1 MRHQTIVVPDIGG
14 AEGAEVVELLVAVGD
29 AIELEQSLIVL
40 ESDKASMEIPA
51 SHAGVVVELKMAVG
65 DQLSEG
71 DAILILDTSVA
82 DSDGAETSHQ
92 EASSTDQS
100 AVSPD
105 AELASSQP
113 ADEGSVGVATADPEA
128 SASQAA
134 SEQIVEVPDIGT
146 DGDVE
151 VVELCVSVGD
161 IIDEGDSVVVLE
173 SDKASMEVP
182 SPAAGEVL
190 ELLIAEGASVTQGAA
205 LVKLRVKGG
214 SLPAKAATPDAAL
227 AVDSTD
233 TATKTSPPRTAANP
247 APEASAPA
255 VSAQPSS
262 SASVEASDLYAGPA
276 VRKLAREFGVDLR
289 AVKGSGPKG
298 RIVKEDLHAYVSQR
312 LADPLTRAVSEGS
325 GIPEVAEIDFSKF
338 GPVRHEERSRVDKV
352 TATNMSKSWL
362 NVPHVTQFDDADITD
377 LEVFRGSLKAEAEQ
391 RGSKIS
397 PVPFIIKA
405 VAIALNA
412 NHKLKSSLAEQGDVL
427 VYKDYCHIGMAV
439 DTPNGLVV
447 PVIRDADKKS
457 IWALSDEI
465 RELASKAKD
474 KKLKPDEMQG
484 AVFTV
489 SSLGNIGGRGFTPIV
504 NTPEVGI
511 LGVSKASTQP
521 VWDGSA
527 FQPRTMLPVSLS
539 YDHRVV
545 NGGDAGRFLT
555 YLVALLSDIRQLAM
569 NARQATTAPQ
579 ERLRRSYAQR
589 EG

>member
-1 MRHQTIVVPDIGG
+1 MTHQTIVVPDIGG

-100 AVSPD
+100 ATSTD
-105 AELASSQP
+105 AELASSQS
-113 ADEGSVGVATADPEA
+113 ADEGNVVVATADPEA
-128 SASQAA
+128 SASQAV

-151 VVELCVSVGD
+151 IVELCVSVGD
-161 IIDEGDSVVVLE
+161 MIGEGDSVVVLE

-182 SPAAGEVL
+182 SPAEGEVV

-205 LVKLRVKGG
+205 LIKLSVKGG
-214 SLPAKAATPDAAL
+214 SLPAEAATSDAAPV
-227 AVDSTD
+227 VDSTD
-233 TATKTSPPRTAANP
+233 TGTKTSPPRAVANP
-247 APEASAPA
+247 APEVSAPA

-262 SASVEASDLYAGPA
+262 SASADASDLYVGPA
-276 VRKLAREFGVDLR
+276 VRKLAREFGVDLK

-312 LADPLTRAVSEGS
+312 LADPSTRAVSVGS

-338 GPVRHEERSRVDKV
+338 GPVRHEERSRIDKV

-377 LEVFRGSLKAEAEQ
+377 LEVFRSSLKAEAEQ

-412 NHKLKSSLAEQGDVL
+412 NPKLKSSLAEQGDVL

-465 RELASKAKD
+465 RELAAKAKD

-521 VWDGSA
+521 VWDGSS

-555 YLVALLSDIRQLAM
+555 YLVALLADIRQLAM
-569 NARQATTAPQ
+569 N
-579 ERLRRSYAQR
+579 
-589 EG
+589 

>member
-1 MRHQTIVVPDIGG
+1 MTHQTIVVPDIGG

-82 DSDGAETSHQ
+82 NSDGAETSHQ
-92 EASSTDQS
+92 EAPSTDQS
-100 AVSPD
+100 ATSTD

-113 ADEGSVGVATADPEA
+113 ADEGNVGVATADPEA
-128 SASQAA
+128 SASQAV

-151 VVELCVSVGD
+151 VVELCVSIGQMIV
-161 IIDEGDSVVVLE
+161 EGDSVVVLE

-205 LVKLRVKGG
+205 LVKLSVKGG
-214 SLPAKAATPDAAL
+214 SLPAEAVTSDAAP
-227 AVDSTD
+227 AIDSTD
-233 TATKTSPPRTAANP
+233 TTTRTSPPRTAANP
-247 APEASAPA
+247 APEVSAPA
-255 VSAQPSS
+255 VSAQPSL
-262 SASVEASDLYAGPA
+262 SASAEVSDLYVGPA
-276 VRKLAREFGVDLR
+276 ARKLAREFGVDLK

-312 LADPLTRAVSEGS
+312 LADPSTRAVSVGS

-338 GPVRHEERSRVDKV
+338 GPVRHEERSRIDKV

-377 LEVFRGSLKAEAEQ
+377 LEVFRSSLKAEAEQ

-412 NHKLKSSLAEQGDVL
+412 NPKLKGSLAEQGDVL

-465 RELASKAKD
+465 RELAAKAKD

-521 VWDGSA
+521 VWDGSS

-555 YLVALLSDIRQLAM
+555 YLVALLGDIRQLAM
-569 NARQATTAPQ
+569 N
-579 ERLRRSYAQR
+579 
-589 EG
+589 

>member
-1 MRHQTIVVPDIGG
+1 MTHQTIVVPDIGG

-71 DAILILDTSVA
+71 DAILTLDTSA
-82 DSDGAETSHQ
+82 TDSGDAQASNEEIASEKTTS
-92 EASSTDQS
+92 AFTD
-100 AVSPD
+100 V
-105 AELASSQP
+105 ENASSQS
-113 ADEGSVGVATADPEA
+113 ADAPVEESAPITAPEA
-128 SASQAA
+128 SANQTV

-161 IIDEGDSVVVLE
+161 LIHEGDSLVVLE

-190 ELLIAEGASVTQGAA
+190 ELLIAEGASVAQGVA
-205 LVKLRVKGG
+205 LLKLSVKGT
-214 SLPAKAATPDAAL
+214 SSPAPAITPVANPDVDSAGTAVKPPLSL
-227 AVDSTD
+227 AVTE
-233 TATKTSPPRTAANP
+233 P
-247 APEASAPA
+247 APVVSTSVTSAAPTSLAS
-255 VSAQPSS
+255 SDG
-262 SASVEASDLYAGPA
+262 SDLYVGPA
-276 VRKLAREFGVDLR
+276 VRKLAREFGVDLK

-298 RIVKEDLHAYVSQR
+298 RIVKEDLHTYVSLR
-312 LADPLTRAVSEGS
+312 LADPSTRAVSTGS
-325 GIPEVAEIDFSKF
+325 RIPEVAEIDFSKF
-338 GPVRHEERSRVDKV
+338 GPVRHEERSRIDKV
-352 TATNMSKSWL
+352 TASNMSKSWL

-377 LEVFRGSLKAEAEQ
+377 LEAFRGSLKAEAER
-391 RGSKIS
+391 RGSKLS

-405 VAIALNA
+405 LAVALNA
-412 NHKLKSSLAEQGDVL
+412 NPKLKSSLAEQGDVL

-457 IWALSDEI
+457 VWALSDEI
-465 RELASKAKD
+465 RELAARAKD

-527 FQPRTMLPVSLS
+527 FQPRIMLPVSLS

-545 NGGDAGRFLT
+545 NGGDAGRFLS
-555 YLVALLSDIRQLAM
+555 YLMTLLSDIRQLAM
-569 NARQATTAPQ
+569 
-579 ERLRRSYAQR
+579 S
-589 EG
+589 

>member
-1 MRHQTIVVPDIGG
+1 MTHQTIVVPDIGG

-51 SHAGVVVELKMAVG
+51 SHAGVVVEVKTAVG
-65 DQLSEG
+65 DQRSKG
-71 DAILILDTSVA
+71 DAVLTLDTPA
-82 DSDGAETSHQ
+82 AANDGAEVSHQ
-92 EASSTDQS
+92 EAPGNNENSTS
-100 AVSPD
+100 RD
-105 AELASSQP
+105 ADVASSQRV
-113 ADEGSVGVATADPEA
+113 DERTEKGVDAAA
-128 SASQAA
+128 SEEGGSQAV

-161 IIDEGDSVVVLE
+161 VIDEGDSVVVLE

-205 LVKLRVKGG
+205 LIKLSVKGV
-214 SLPAKAATPDAAL
+214 SSTAPAVTGAATP
-227 AVDSTD
+227 AVDTTD
-233 TATKTSPPRTAANP
+233 TLAKPSSVAAANP
-247 APEASAPA
+247 SPRATALPAS
-255 VSAQPSS
+255 
-262 SASVEASDLYAGPA
+262 SVANDASDLYVGPA
-276 VRKLAREFGVDLR
+276 VRKLAREFGVDLT

-298 RIVKEDLHAYVSQR
+298 RIVKEDLQAYVSQR
-312 LADPLTRAVSEGS
+312 LANPATHAVSVGS
-325 GIPEVAEIDFSKF
+325 GIPDVADIDFSKF
-338 GPVRHEERSRVDKV
+338 GPVHHEQRSRIDKV
-352 TATNMSKSWL
+352 TASNMSKSWL

-377 LEVFRGSLKAEAEQ
+377 LEAFRGSLKAEAER
-391 RGSKIS
+391 RGSKLS

-405 VAIALNA
+405 VAVALNA
-412 NHKLKSSLAEQGDVL
+412 NPKMKSSLADQGDVL

-457 IWALSDEI
+457 VWALSDEI
-465 RELASKAKD
+465 RELAAKAKD

-484 AVFTV
+484 AVFTI
-489 SSLGNIGGRGFTPIV
+489 SSLGNLGGRGFTPIV

-521 VWDGSA
+521 MWNGSE
-527 FQPRTMLPVSLS
+527 FQPRIMLPVSLS
-539 YDHRVV
+539 YDHRVI

-569 NARQATTAPQ
+569 N
-579 ERLRRSYAQR
+579 
-589 EG
+589 

>member
-1 MRHQTIVVPDIGG
+1 MTHQTIVVPDIGG

-71 DAILILDTSVA
+71 DAILILDTSVV

-100 AVSPD
+100 ATSTD
-105 AELASSQP
+105 AELASSQS
-113 ADEGSVGVATADPEA
+113 ADEGNVVVATADPEA
-128 SASQAA
+128 SASQAV

-151 VVELCVSVGD
+151 VVELCISVGD
-161 IIDEGDSVVVLE
+161 MIGEGDSVVVLE

-182 SPAAGEVL
+182 SPAEGEVL

-205 LVKLRVKGG
+205 LIKLSVKGG
-214 SLPAKAATPDAAL
+214 LLPAEAATSDAAPV
-227 AVDSTD
+227 VDSTD
-233 TATKTSPPRTAANP
+233 TGTKTSPPRAAANP
-247 APEASAPA
+247 APEVSAPA

-262 SASVEASDLYAGPA
+262 SASADASDLYVGPA
-276 VRKLAREFGVDLR
+276 VRKLAREFGVDLK

-312 LADPLTRAVSEGS
+312 LADPSTRAVSVGS

-338 GPVRHEERSRVDKV
+338 GPVRHEERSRIDKV

-377 LEVFRGSLKAEAEQ
+377 LEVFRSSLKAEAEQ

-412 NHKLKSSLAEQGDVL
+412 NPKLKSSLAEQGDVL

-465 RELASKAKD
+465 RELAAKAKD

-521 VWDGSA
+521 VWDGSS

-555 YLVALLSDIRQLAM
+555 YLVALLGDIRQLAM
-569 NARQATTAPQ
+569 N
-579 ERLRRSYAQR
+579 
-589 EG
+589 

>member
-1 MRHQTIVVPDIGG
+1 M
-14 AEGAEVVELLVAVGD
+14 
-29 AIELEQSLIVL
+29 
-40 ESDKASMEIPA
+40 
-51 SHAGVVVELKMAVG
+51 
-65 DQLSEG
+65 
-71 DAILILDTSVA
+71 
-82 DSDGAETSHQ
+82 
-92 EASSTDQS
+92 
-100 AVSPD
+100 
-105 AELASSQP
+105 
-113 ADEGSVGVATADPEA
+113 
-128 SASQAA
+128 
-134 SEQIVEVPDIGT
+134 
-146 DGDVE
+146 
-151 VVELCVSVGD
+151 
-161 IIDEGDSVVVLE
+161 LE

-182 SPAAGEVL
+182 SPAAGEVV

-205 LVKLRVKGG
+205 LIKLNVKGG
-214 SLPAKAATPDAAL
+214 SLPAEAATSDAAPV
-227 AVDSTD
+227 VDSRD
-233 TATKTSPPRTAANP
+233 TATKTSPPRAAANP
-247 APEASAPA
+247 APEVSAPA

-262 SASVEASDLYAGPA
+262 SASADASDLYVGPA
-276 VRKLAREFGVDLR
+276 VRKLAREFGVDLK

-312 LADPLTRAVSEGS
+312 LADPSTRAVSVGS

-338 GPVRHEERSRVDKV
+338 GPIRHEERSRIDKV

-377 LEVFRGSLKAEAEQ
+377 LEVFRSSLKAEAEQ

-412 NHKLKSSLAEQGDVL
+412 NPKLKSSLAEQGDVL

-465 RELASKAKD
+465 RELAAKAKD

-521 VWDGSA
+521 VWDGSS

-555 YLVALLSDIRQLAM
+555 YLVALLGDIRQLAM
-569 NARQATTAPQ
+569 N
-579 ERLRRSYAQR
+579 
-589 EG
+589 

>member
-1 MRHQTIVVPDIGG
+1 MTHQTIVVPDIGG
-14 AEGAEVVELLVAVGD
+14 AEGAEVVELLVTVGD

-71 DAILILDTSVA
+71 DAILILDTSVV

-100 AVSPD
+100 ATSTD
-105 AELASSQP
+105 AELASSQS
-113 ADEGSVGVATADPEA
+113 ADEGNVVVATADPEA
-128 SASQAA
+128 SASQAV

-161 IIDEGDSVVVLE
+161 MIGEGDSVVVLE

-182 SPAAGEVL
+182 SPAEGEVV

-205 LVKLRVKGG
+205 LIKLSVKGG
-214 SLPAKAATPDAAL
+214 SLPAEAATSDAAPV
-227 AVDSTD
+227 VDSRD
-233 TATKTSPPRTAANP
+233 TATKTSRPRAAANP
-247 APEASAPA
+247 APEVSAPA

-262 SASVEASDLYAGPA
+262 SASADASDLYVGPA
-276 VRKLAREFGVDLR
+276 VRKLAREFGVDLK

-312 LADPLTRAVSEGS
+312 LADPSTRAVSVGS

-338 GPVRHEERSRVDKV
+338 GPVRHEERSRIDKV

-377 LEVFRGSLKAEAEQ
+377 LEVFRSSLKAEAEQ

-412 NHKLKSSLAEQGDVL
+412 NPKLKSSLAEQGDVL

-465 RELASKAKD
+465 RELAAKAKD

-521 VWDGSA
+521 VWDGSS

-555 YLVALLSDIRQLAM
+555 YLVALLADIRQLAM
-569 NARQATTAPQ
+569 N
-579 ERLRRSYAQR
+579 
-589 EG
+589 

>member
-1 MRHQTIVVPDIGG
+1 MTHQTIVVPDIGG
-14 AEGAEVVELLVAVGD
+14 AEGAEVVELLVTVGD

-92 EASSTDQS
+92 EAPSTDQS
-100 AVSPD
+100 ATSTD

-113 ADEGSVGVATADPEA
+113 ADEANVGVAIADPEA
-128 SASQAA
+128 SASQAV

-161 IIDEGDSVVVLE
+161 MIGEGDSVVVLE

-182 SPAAGEVL
+182 SPAAGEVV

-205 LVKLRVKGG
+205 LIKLNVKGG
-214 SLPAKAATPDAAL
+214 SLPAEAATSDAAPV
-227 AVDSTD
+227 VDSRD
-233 TATKTSPPRTAANP
+233 TATKTSPPRAAANP
-247 APEASAPA
+247 APEVSAPA

-262 SASVEASDLYAGPA
+262 SASADASDLYVGPA
-276 VRKLAREFGVDLR
+276 VRKLAREFGVDLK

-312 LADPLTRAVSEGS
+312 LADPSTRAVSVGS

-338 GPVRHEERSRVDKV
+338 GPVRHEERSRIDKV

-377 LEVFRGSLKAEAEQ
+377 LEVFRSSLKAEAEQ
-391 RGSKIS
+391 RDSKIS

-412 NHKLKSSLAEQGDVL
+412 NPKLKSSLAEQGDVL

-465 RELASKAKD
+465 RELAAKAKD

-521 VWDGSA
+521 VWDGSS

-555 YLVALLSDIRQLAM
+555 YLVALLADIRQLAM
-569 NARQATTAPQ
+569 N
-579 ERLRRSYAQR
+579 
-589 EG
+589 

>member
-1 MRHQTIVVPDIGG
+1 MTHQTIVVPDIGG

-71 DAILILDTSVA
+71 DAILTLDTSA
-82 DSDGAETSHQ
+82 TDSGDAQASNEEIASEKTTS
-92 EASSTDQS
+92 AFTDVENARSQS
-100 AVSPD
+100 VD
-105 AELASSQP
+105 APLEESAP
-113 ADEGSVGVATADPEA
+113 ITAPEA
-128 SASQAA
+128 SANQTV

-161 IIDEGDSVVVLE
+161 LIHEGDSLVVLE

-190 ELLIAEGASVTQGAA
+190 ELLIAEGASVAQGVA
-205 LVKLRVKGG
+205 LLKLSVKGT
-214 SLPAKAATPDAAL
+214 SSPAPAITPVASPDVDSAGTAVKPPLSL
-227 AVDSTD
+227 AVTE
-233 TATKTSPPRTAANP
+233 P
-247 APEASAPA
+247 APVVSTSVTSAAPTSLAS
-255 VSAQPSS
+255 SDG
-262 SASVEASDLYAGPA
+262 SDLYVGPA
-276 VRKLAREFGVDLR
+276 VRKLAREFGVDLK

-298 RIVKEDLHAYVSQR
+298 RIVKEDLHTYVSLR
-312 LADPLTRAVSEGS
+312 LADPSTRAVSTGS
-325 GIPEVAEIDFSKF
+325 RIPEVAEIDFSKF
-338 GPVRHEERSRVDKV
+338 GPVRHEERSRIDKV
-352 TATNMSKSWL
+352 TASNMSKSWL

-377 LEVFRGSLKAEAEQ
+377 LEAFRGSLKAEAER
-391 RGSKIS
+391 RGSKLS

-405 VAIALNA
+405 LAVALNA
-412 NHKLKSSLAEQGDVL
+412 NPKLKSSLAEQGDVL

-457 IWALSDEI
+457 VWALSDEI
-465 RELASKAKD
+465 RELAARAKD

-527 FQPRTMLPVSLS
+527 FQPRIMLPVSLS

-545 NGGDAGRFLT
+545 NGGDAGRFLS
-555 YLVALLSDIRQLAM
+555 YLVTLLSDIRQLAM
-569 NARQATTAPQ
+569 
-579 ERLRRSYAQR
+579 S
-589 EG
+589 

>member
-1 MRHQTIVVPDIGG
+1 MTHQTIVVPDIGG

-71 DAILILDTSVA
+71 DAILTLDTSA
-82 DSDGAETSHQ
+82 TDSGDAQASNEAIASEKTTS
-92 EASSTDQS
+92 ASTD
-100 AVSPD
+100 V
-105 AELASSQP
+105 ENASSQRVE
-113 ADEGSVGVATADPEA
+113 AGVEESSPITAPEA
-128 SASQAA
+128 STNQTV

-161 IIDEGDSVVVLE
+161 LIHEGDSLVVLE

-190 ELLIAEGASVTQGAA
+190 ELLIAEGASVAQGVA
-205 LVKLRVKGG
+205 LLKLSVKGT
-214 SLPAKAATPDAAL
+214 SSPAPAITPVATPDVDSAGTAVKPPLSL
-227 AVDSTD
+227 AVTE
-233 TATKTSPPRTAANP
+233 P
-247 APEASAPA
+247 APVVSTPVTSAAPTSLAS
-255 VSAQPSS
+255 SDG
-262 SASVEASDLYAGPA
+262 SDLYVGPA
-276 VRKLAREFGVDLR
+276 VRKLAREFGVDLK

-298 RIVKEDLHAYVSQR
+298 RIVKEDLHTYVSLR
-312 LADPLTRAVSEGS
+312 LADPSTRAVSTGS
-325 GIPEVAEIDFSKF
+325 RIPEVAEIDFSKF
-338 GPVRHEERSRVDKV
+338 GPIRHEERSRIDKV
-352 TATNMSKSWL
+352 TASNMSKSWL

-377 LEVFRGSLKAEAEQ
+377 LEAFRGSLKAEAER
-391 RGSKIS
+391 RGSKLS

-405 VAIALNA
+405 LAVALNA
-412 NHKLKSSLAEQGDVL
+412 NPKLKSSLAEQGDVL

-457 IWALSDEI
+457 VWALSDEI
-465 RELASKAKD
+465 RELAARAKD

-527 FQPRTMLPVSLS
+527 FQPRIMLPVSLS

-545 NGGDAGRFLT
+545 NGGDAGRFLS
-555 YLVALLSDIRQLAM
+555 YLVTLLSDIRQLAM
-569 NARQATTAPQ
+569 
-579 ERLRRSYAQR
+579 S
-589 EG
+589 

>member
-1 MRHQTIVVPDIGG
+1 MTHQTIVVPDIGG

-71 DAILILDTSVA
+71 DAILVVDTSAA
-82 DSDGAETSHQ
+82 DSDNAEASHQ

-100 AVSPD
+100 VVSAD
-105 AELASSQP
+105 ADLANAQRV
-113 ADEGSVGVATADPEA
+113 DEGSEGVADSADPEA
-128 SASQAA
+128 SAGRAV

-161 IIDEGDSVVVLE
+161 KIEDGDSVVVLE

-182 SPAAGEVL
+182 SPASGEVL
-190 ELLIAEGASVTQGAA
+190 ELLIAKGASVTQGAA
-205 LVKLRVKGG
+205 LIKLSVTGG
-214 SLPAKAATPDAAL
+214 SFPAAIAI
-227 AVDSTD
+227 DSND
-233 TATKTSPPRTAANP
+233 TAVQMSPPVVAANP
-247 APEASAPA
+247 APQVSAPE

-262 SASVEASDLYAGPA
+262 SASDDAADLYVGPA
-276 VRKLAREFGVDLR
+276 VRKLAREFGVDLK

-298 RIVKEDLHAYVSQR
+298 RIVKEDLQAYVSQR
-312 LADPLTRAVSEGS
+312 LADPGTRAVSIGS

-377 LEVFRGSLKAEAEQ
+377 LEAFRSSLKAEAEQ
-391 RGSKIS
+391 RGSKLS

-412 NHKLKSSLAEQGDVL
+412 NPKLKSSLAEQGDVL

-457 IWALSDEI
+457 VWALSDEI
-465 RELASKAKD
+465 RELAAKAKD

-511 LGVSKASTQP
+511 LGVSKTSTQP

-569 NARQATTAPQ
+569 N
-579 ERLRRSYAQR
+579 
-589 EG
+589 

>member
-1 MRHQTIVVPDIGG
+1 MTHQTIVVPDIGG

-82 DSDGAETSHQ
+82 NSDGAETSHQ
-92 EASSTDQS
+92 EAPSTDQS
-100 AVSPD
+100 ATSTD

-113 ADEGSVGVATADPEA
+113 ADEGNVGVATADPEA
-128 SASQAA
+128 SASQAV

-161 IIDEGDSVVVLE
+161 MIGEGDSVVVLE

-182 SPAAGEVL
+182 SPAAGEVV

-205 LVKLRVKGG
+205 LIKLNVKGG
-214 SLPAKAATPDAAL
+214 SLPAEAATSDAAPV
-227 AVDSTD
+227 VDSTD
-233 TATKTSPPRTAANP
+233 TATKKSPPRAAANP
-247 APEASAPA
+247 APEVSAPA

-262 SASVEASDLYAGPA
+262 SASTDASDLYVGPA
-276 VRKLAREFGVDLR
+276 VRKLAREFGVDLK

-312 LADPLTRAVSEGS
+312 LADPSTRPVSVGS

-338 GPVRHEERSRVDKV
+338 GPVRHEERSRIDKV

-377 LEVFRGSLKAEAEQ
+377 LEVFRSSLKAEAEQ

-412 NHKLKSSLAEQGDVL
+412 NPKLKGSLAEQGDVL
-427 VYKDYCHIGMAV
+427 VYKDYCNIGMAV

-465 RELASKAKD
+465 RELAAKAKD

-521 VWDGSA
+521 VWDGSS

-555 YLVALLSDIRQLAM
+555 YLVALLGDIRQLAM
-569 NARQATTAPQ
+569 N
-579 ERLRRSYAQR
+579 
-589 EG
+589 

>member
-1 MRHQTIVVPDIGG
+1 MTHQTIVVPDIGG

-71 DAILILDTSVA
+71 DAILTLDTSA
-82 DSDGAETSHQ
+82 TDSGDAQASNEAIASEKTTS
-92 EASSTDQS
+92 ASTD
-100 AVSPD
+100 V
-105 AELASSQP
+105 ENASSQ
-113 ADEGSVGVATADPEA
+113 SVEAGVEESAPITAPEA
-128 SASQAA
+128 SANQTV

-161 IIDEGDSVVVLE
+161 LIHEGDSLVVLE

-190 ELLIAEGASVTQGAA
+190 ELLIAEGASVAQGVA
-205 LVKLRVKGG
+205 LLKLSVKGT
-214 SLPAKAATPDAAL
+214 SSPAPAITPVASPDVDSAGTAVKPPLSL
-227 AVDSTD
+227 AVTE
-233 TATKTSPPRTAANP
+233 P
-247 APEASAPA
+247 APVVSTPVTSAAPTSLAS
-255 VSAQPSS
+255 SDG
-262 SASVEASDLYAGPA
+262 SDLYVGPA
-276 VRKLAREFGVDLR
+276 VRKLAREFGVDLK

-298 RIVKEDLHAYVSQR
+298 RIVKEDLHTYVSLR
-312 LADPLTRAVSEGS
+312 LADPSTRAVSTGS
-325 GIPEVAEIDFSKF
+325 RIPEVAEIDFSKF
-338 GPVRHEERSRVDKV
+338 GPVRHEERSRIDKV
-352 TATNMSKSWL
+352 TASNMSKSWL

-377 LEVFRGSLKAEAEQ
+377 LEAFRGSLKAEAER
-391 RGSKIS
+391 RGSKLS

-405 VAIALNA
+405 LAVALNA
-412 NHKLKSSLAEQGDVL
+412 NPKLKSSLAEQGDVL

-457 IWALSDEI
+457 VWALSDEI
-465 RELASKAKD
+465 RELAARAKD

-527 FQPRTMLPVSLS
+527 FQPRIMLPVSLS

-545 NGGDAGRFLT
+545 NGGDAGRFLS
-555 YLVALLSDIRQLAM
+555 YLVTLLSDIRQLAM
-569 NARQATTAPQ
+569 
-579 ERLRRSYAQR
+579 S
-589 EG
+589 

>member
-1 MRHQTIVVPDIGG
+1 MTHQTIVVPDIGG

-51 SHAGVVVELKMAVG
+51 SCAGVVVELKMVVG

-71 DAILILDTSVA
+71 DAILILDTSAA
-82 DSDGAETSHQ
+82 DSEGSKAGNQ
-92 EASSTDQS
+92 KALSTDQS
-100 AVSPD
+100 AVSTD
-105 AELASSQP
+105 ADLASLQRV
-113 ADEGSVGVATADPEA
+113 DEDSEGVAASADPEA
-128 SASQAA
+128 SARQAL

-151 VVELCVSVGD
+151 VVELFVSVGD
-161 IIDEGDSVVVLE
+161 TIEEGDSVVVLE

-190 ELLIAEGASVTQGAA
+190 ELLVTEGASVNQGAA
-205 LVKLRVKGG
+205 LIKLSVRGG
-214 SLPAKAATPDAAL
+214 SLPATVATSAAAT

-233 TATKTSPPRTAANP
+233 TALKTSPPVAAANP
-247 APEASAPA
+247 APE
-255 VSAQPSS
+255 VSTPSVSVKPSS
-262 SASVEASDLYAGPA
+262 SVSNDASDLYVGPA
-276 VRKLAREFGVDLR
+276 VRKLAREFGIDLK
-289 AVKGSGPKG
+289 ALNGSGPKG
-298 RIVKEDLHAYVSQR
+298 RIVKEDLHAYVSRR
-312 LADPLTRAVSEGS
+312 LADPATSAISVGS
-325 GIPEVAEIDFSKF
+325 GIPEVAEIDFSRF
-338 GPVRHEERSRVDKV
+338 GPVRHEGRSRIDKV

-377 LEVFRGSLKAEAEQ
+377 LEAFRRSLKAEAEQ
-391 RGSKIS
+391 RGSKLS

-405 VAIALNA
+405 VAVALYA
-412 NHKLKSSLAEQGDVL
+412 NPKLKSSLAEQGDVL
-427 VYKDYCHIGMAV
+427 VYKDYCHIGVAV

-457 IWALSDEI
+457 IWTLSDEI
-465 RELASKAKD
+465 RELATKAKE

-489 SSLGNIGGRGFTPIV
+489 SSLGKIGGRGFTPIV

-511 LGVSKASTQP
+511 LGVGKAATQP
-521 VWDGSA
+521 VWDGSG

-555 YLVALLSDIRQLAM
+555 HVVVLLDDIRHLAM
-569 NARQATTAPQ
+569 N
-579 ERLRRSYAQR
+579 
-589 EG
+589 

>member
-1 MRHQTIVVPDIGG
+1 MTHQTIVVPDIGG

-29 AIELEQSLIVL
+29 AVELEQSLIVL

-51 SHAGVVVELKMAVG
+51 SHAGIVVELKMAVG

-71 DAILILDTSVA
+71 DAILILDTSA
-82 DSDGAETSHQ
+82 SDDDHAAASH
-92 EASSTDQS
+92 EEGLSSDQS
-100 AVSPD
+100 AVSTH
-105 AELASSQP
+105 ANLATSQR
-113 ADEGSVGVATADPEA
+113 ADEGSDGLAATADLEA
-128 SASQAA
+128 NGDQAV
-134 SEQIVEVPDIGT
+134 SEQIIEVPDIGT

-151 VVELCVSVGD
+151 VVELCVAVGES
-161 IIDEGDSVVVLE
+161 IGEGDSVVVLE

-205 LVKLRVKGG
+205 LIKLRVKSG
-214 SLPAKAATPDAAL
+214 SLPAE
-227 AVDSTD
+227 
-233 TATKTSPPRTAANP
+233 TA
-247 APEASAPA
+247 ASAPA
-255 VSAQPSS
+255 PAVDDSNTAANVSPPVVAASAADEVSTPTVSAQPSS
-262 SASVEASDLYAGPA
+262 SASTDTSDLYVGPA

-312 LADPLTRAVSEGS
+312 LADPSTRAVSVGS

-338 GPVRHEERSRVDKV
+338 GPVRHEERSRIDKV

-377 LEVFRGSLKAEAEQ
+377 LEAFRSSLKAEAEQ
-391 RGSKIS
+391 RGSKLS

-412 NHKLKSSLAEQGDVL
+412 NPKLKSSLAEQGDVL

-465 RELASKAKD
+465 RELAAKAKD

-484 AVFTV
+484 GVFTV

-569 NARQATTAPQ
+569 N
-579 ERLRRSYAQR
+579 
-589 EG
+589 

>member
-1 MRHQTIVVPDIGG
+1 MTHQTIVVPDIGG

-29 AIELEQSLIVL
+29 AIEFEQSLIVL

-51 SHAGVVVELKMAVG
+51 SRAGVVVELKMAVG

-71 DAILILDTSVA
+71 DAILVLDTSAA
-82 DSDGAETSHQ
+82 DGDNAEASPQ
-92 EASSTDQS
+92 EALSTDHS

-105 AELASSQP
+105 ANLTSVHRM
-113 ADEGSVGVATADPEA
+113 DEGSEGAEVSVDLEA
-128 SASQAA
+128 STDQAI
-134 SEQIVEVPDIGT
+134 SEHIVEVPDIGT

-161 IIDEGDSVVVLE
+161 MIGMGDSVVVLE

-190 ELLIAEGASVTQGAA
+190 EVLIAEGASVTQGAA
-205 LVKLRVKGG
+205 LIKLSVAGG
-214 SLPAKAATPDAAL
+214 SLPATAATPAA
-227 AVDSTD
+227 ATTIDSTD
-233 TATKTSPPRTAANP
+233 TSAKTPPPVAAANP
-247 APEASAPA
+247 ASQVSAPQ

-262 SASVEASDLYAGPA
+262 SACDDASDLYVGPA
-276 VRKLAREFGVDLR
+276 VRKLAREFGVDLK

-298 RIVKEDLHAYVSQR
+298 RIVKEDLQAYVSQR
-312 LADPLTRAVSEGS
+312 LADPATRAVSVGS

-338 GPVRHEERSRVDKV
+338 GPVTHVERSRIDKV
-352 TATNMSKSWL
+352 TATNMSRSWL

-377 LEVFRGSLKAEAEQ
+377 LEAFRSSLKAEAEQ
-391 RGSKIS
+391 RGSKLS

-412 NHKLKSSLAEQGDVL
+412 NPKLKSSLTKQGDML
-427 VYKDYCHIGMAV
+427 VYKDYCHIGLAV

-457 IWALSDEI
+457 IWTLGDEI
-465 RELASKAKD
+465 RELAAKAKD

-489 SSLGNIGGRGFTPIV
+489 SSLGNIGGHGFTPIV

-569 NARQATTAPQ
+569 N
-579 ERLRRSYAQR
+579 
-589 EG
+589 

>member
-1 MRHQTIVVPDIGG
+1 MTHQTIVVPDIGG

-100 AVSPD
+100 ATSTD
-105 AELASSQP
+105 AELASSQS
-113 ADEGSVGVATADPEA
+113 ADEGNVVVATADPEA
-128 SASQAA
+128 SASQAV

-161 IIDEGDSVVVLE
+161 MIGEGDSVVVLE

-182 SPAAGEVL
+182 SPAEGEVV

-205 LVKLRVKGG
+205 LIKLSVKGG
-214 SLPAKAATPDAAL
+214 SLPAEAATSDAAPV
-227 AVDSTD
+227 VDSRD
-233 TATKTSPPRTAANP
+233 TATKTSPPRAAANP
-247 APEASAPA
+247 APKVSAPA

-262 SASVEASDLYAGPA
+262 SASADASDLYVGPA
-276 VRKLAREFGVDLR
+276 VRKLAREFGVDLK

-312 LADPLTRAVSEGS
+312 LADPSTRAVSVGS

-338 GPVRHEERSRVDKV
+338 GPVRHEERSRIDKV

-377 LEVFRGSLKAEAEQ
+377 LEVFRSSLKAEAEQ

-412 NHKLKSSLAEQGDVL
+412 NPKLKSSLAEQGDVL

-465 RELASKAKD
+465 RELAAKAKD

-521 VWDGSA
+521 VWDGSS

-555 YLVALLSDIRQLAM
+555 YLVALLADIRQLAM
-569 NARQATTAPQ
+569 N
-579 ERLRRSYAQR
+579 
-589 EG
+589 